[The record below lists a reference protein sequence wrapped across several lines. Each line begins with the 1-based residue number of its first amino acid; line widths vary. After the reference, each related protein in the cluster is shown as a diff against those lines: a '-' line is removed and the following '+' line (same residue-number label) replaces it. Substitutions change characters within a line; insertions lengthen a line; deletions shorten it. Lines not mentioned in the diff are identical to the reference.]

1 LRIKRQLLKIV
12 SANIFSDFGKTEDPM
27 NNAYYIKI
35 NKLQTRNRAGMIRS
49 YRTSRTL
56 AEMLIAIL
64 DMILAAFDRGLDML
78 ARPMINRI
86 LRGSIAMSSAVG
98 IIFLISAIDRQII
111 SLFPAL
117 LICAILVI
125 AEVLCLRKN

>member
-1 LRIKRQLLKIV
+1 LQIKRQLSKIV
-12 SANIFSDFGKTEDPM
+12 SVNIFSDFGKTEDLM
-27 NNAYYIKI
+27 NNAYYIKN